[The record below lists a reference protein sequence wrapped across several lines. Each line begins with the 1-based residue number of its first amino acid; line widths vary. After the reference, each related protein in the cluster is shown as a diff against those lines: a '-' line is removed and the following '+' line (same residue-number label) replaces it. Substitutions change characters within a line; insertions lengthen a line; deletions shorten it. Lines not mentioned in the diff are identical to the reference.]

1 LLTPESIFEDNHL
14 LVVNKPVNIPVQSDE
29 SGDIDF
35 QTILKNYIAR
45 KYQKPGNVFLG
56 IVHRLDRPVGGVM
69 VFARTSKAASRLSE
83 QIRNRTFDKTYLAVL
98 HGAPASRGIL
108 KHWLLKD
115 SKTNMVIAHQREVPG
130 SKHAV
135 LHYDRVGISGDLSLV
150 KIKLETGRPHQ
161 IRVQFSTIECPIWG
175 DQRYN
180 KQAEIGQQIAL
191 FASELSFSHPTSN
204 EILNFAVHPT
214 AKYPWN
220 EF

>member
-1 LLTPESIFEDNHL
+1 MLTTESIFEDNHL

-29 SGDIDF
+29 SGDSDY

-56 IVHRLDRPVGGVM
+56 IVHRLDRPVGGIM

-83 QIRNRTFDKTYLAVL
+83 QVRNRTFDKTYLAVL
-98 HGAPASRGIL
+98 NGMPENRGTL

-115 SKTNMVIAHQREVPG
+115 NKSNMVSAHQREVPR

-135 LHYDRVGISGDLSLV
+135 LHYELLGNSGKMSLV

-161 IRVQFSTIECPIWG
+161 IRVQFSTIGCPIWG

-191 FASELSFSHPTSN
+191 FASELSFLHPISN
-204 EILNFAVHPT
+204 EVLKYSVQPPS
-214 AKYPWN
+214 KYPWS